1 MSILDL
7 SALTAASG
15 PRTSLRLRVSARAS
29 RCVLPST
36 SRPNLF
42 SGD

>member
-1 MSILDL
+1 MMTTLSL
-7 SALTAASG
+7 SALKSAIG
-15 PRTSLRLRVSARAS
+15 PRTSIRVRAS
-29 RCVLPST
+29 RWVLPST

>member
-1 MSILDL
+1 MMTTLNL
-7 SALTAASG
+7 SALKSASG
-15 PRTSLRLRVSARAS
+15 PRTSIRVRAS
-29 RCVLPST
+29 RSVLPST

>member
-1 MSILDL
+1 MRFPNL

-15 PRTSLRLRVSARAS
+15 PRTSLRVRAS
-29 RCVLPST
+29 RSVLPST